1 MQAWLHFIYC
11 MFGYILIGPTNRG
24 HPLSRAGQEVEPL
37 SADLEQN
44 ISRQNHKNTFL
55 FHNLQMGWAV

>member
-1 MQAWLHFIYC
+1 

-24 HPLSRAGQEVEPL
+24 HPLSGAGQEVEPL
-37 SADLEQN
+37 SADLGQN